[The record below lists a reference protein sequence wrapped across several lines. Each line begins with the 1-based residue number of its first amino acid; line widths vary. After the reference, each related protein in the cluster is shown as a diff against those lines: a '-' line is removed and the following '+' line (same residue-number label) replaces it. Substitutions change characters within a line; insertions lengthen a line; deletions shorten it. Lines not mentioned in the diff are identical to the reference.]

1 MGSLSEATQVF
12 PHTAPAMPKQD
23 PRVAEPARPHHA
35 ECLCPTCER
44 TTGGYFGQRRSLDG
58 DAWAISHL
66 SKPVALFLAAERMER
81 LMHGA
86 GCGIVACHGVV
97 TAPESGAINVDMDA
111 SFDAPAPES
120 AYASTKP
127 GGPAATMMFESAAP
141 ARQDP
146 VYSQANYSGD
156 VVEEEAE
163 DNSSSRYRPAPSR
176 SRDKDSGKKSTS
188 SRRVVRAAEP
198 DDDDEVPSRGSGNK
212 GKIIGVAAVVVAG
225 LIGVAVVVLRP
236 KDKPADEPATA
247 PATKAEPLAEP
258 VFVPPPPNPALA
270 QPVPATPP
278 SPRKGKAVEK
288 PVHAEK
294 PTPLEK
300 PKAIA
305 EPTPAPAHAEPKA
318 EPKSAAGKPNE
329 EDYRRANEAYQRGN
343 SKLFQGNTSG
353 AITDFN
359 EALKLNPKDAASQ
372 RGLGLAYAQTG
383 NNAEALKHLKLYLK
397 VSPKANDRSII
408 EKRIDQLSAQ

>member
-1 MGSLSEATQVF
+1 VI
-12 PHTAPAMPKQD
+12 PA
-23 PRVAEPARPHHA
+23 
-35 ECLCPTCER
+35 
-44 TTGGYFGQRRSLDG
+44 
-58 DAWAISHL
+58 
-66 SKPVALFLAAERMER
+66 
-81 LMHGA
+81 
-86 GCGIVACHGVV
+86 V

-408 EKRIDQLSAQ
+408 EKRIDQLRAQ